1 MKGFVDDGHTA
12 FNGGLAIPR
21 KQVAE
26 LGLVKQSSAEAILA
40 DGRSV
45 ELEMFACFV
54 DWFGNSYETQ
64 IAASDGE
71 YPLLGTLLLDGHH
84 LDINYG
90 AKTVELT

>member
-1 MKGFVDDGHTA
+1 MDRHGPQRRVGHPGSGSPN
-12 FNGGLAIPR
+12 F
-21 KQVAE
+21 
-26 LGLVKQSSAEAILA
+26 GLVKQSSAEAILA
-40 DGRSV
+40 DGSCV
-45 ELEMFACFV
+45 ELETFACFV
-54 DWFGNSYETQ
+54 DWFGTSYETQ